1 MEFGKKYR
9 VGNYYM
15 IKVNRSLSGLEQAEL
30 RSYLPEELK
39 KDLHRRSLPYIRIST
54 VSGSWAIEFS
64 LFEKM
69 FQALDGATAEELR
82 DRETMNLLHNLFTGF
97 HVDTTIMGDKEYNQA
112 KSSALQSFLER
123 KAKEMKP
130 ETEEDKKADDAI
142 LDEMKSDME
151 KEDAMMRMAKEV
163 ADGE

>member
-30 RSYLPEELK
+30 RSYLPDELK

-64 LFEKM
+64 LFERV

-82 DRETMNLLHNLFTGF
+82 DGETLSLLDALFTGF
-97 HVDTTIMGDKEYNQA
+97 HVDTTIMGDREYNQA
-112 KSSALQSFLER
+112 KSAALQSFLER
-123 KAKEMKP
+123 KASEMKP

-151 KEDAMMRMAKEV
+151 KEDTMMRMAKEA

>member
-15 IKVNRSLSGLEQAEL
+15 IKVNRSLSGVEQAEL
-30 RSYLPEELK
+30 RSYLPDELK

-54 VSGSWAIEFS
+54 VSGSWAVEFS
-64 LFEKM
+64 LFERV

-82 DRETMNLLHNLFTGF
+82 DGETLSLLDALFTGF
-97 HVDTTIMGDKEYNQA
+97 HVDTTIMGDREYNRA
-112 KSSALQSFLER
+112 KSAALQSFLER
-123 KAKEMKP
+123 KASEMKP
-130 ETEEDKKADDAI
+130 ETDEDKKADDTI

-151 KEDAMMRMAKEV
+151 KADTMMRMAKEV

>member
-15 IKVNRSLSGLEQAEL
+15 IKVNRSLSGVEQAEL
-30 RSYLPEELK
+30 RSYLPDELK

-54 VSGSWAIEFS
+54 VSGSWAVEFS
-64 LFEKM
+64 LFERV

-82 DRETMNLLHNLFTGF
+82 DGETLSLLDALFTGF
-97 HVDTTIMGDKEYNQA
+97 HVDTTIMGDREYNRA
-112 KSSALQSFLER
+112 KSAALQSFLVR
-123 KAKEMKP
+123 KASEMKP
-130 ETEEDKKADDAI
+130 ETDEDKKADDAI
-142 LDEMKSDME
+142 LEEMKSDME
-151 KEDAMMRMAKEV
+151 KEDAMKRMAKEV